1 MKVLGVRIEPT
12 KARYAILEKSGDDF
26 SLLNADTESRLV
38 FPANL
43 TAPDERANWLYR
55 ELDRLIHEHNDV
67 EKICIKTNEYTR
79 GDTKPKR
86 TTAHLEGV
94 VLLFGARNNLPV
106 DLKLYT
112 SLGTR
117 SANVRE
123 DAENRVGRTAMYWDN
138 KMADAVVAAW
148 NGART

>member
-1 MKVLGVRIEPT
+1 MYKRQ
-12 KARYAILEKSGDDF
+12 
-26 SLLNADTESRLV
+26 
-38 FPANL
+38 
-43 TAPDERANWLYR
+43 NWLYR

-67 EKICIKTNEYTR
+67 KKICIKTNEYTR

-123 DAENRVGRTAMYWDN
+123 DAENRVGRTAMYWDS